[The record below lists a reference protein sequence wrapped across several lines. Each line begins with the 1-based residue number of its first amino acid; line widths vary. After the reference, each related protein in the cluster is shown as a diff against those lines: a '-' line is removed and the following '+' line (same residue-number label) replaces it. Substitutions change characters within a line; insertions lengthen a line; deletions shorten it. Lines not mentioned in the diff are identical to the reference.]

1 MTWWR
6 RDPSLWA
13 RMPIH
18 RYVRRTLQDHEAAL
32 RARCF
37 SKSNLEFAQHN
48 DDGKE
53 RPPGMSN
60 LEWMQ
65 LQHYQRWKRRFEE
78 DPYKALFGASED
90 MLSGKG
96 LKNWQWVH
104 KTFPKWMI
112 EEMGLAESRG
122 VKDSPGK

>member
-1 MTWWR
+1 MAWWR

-13 RMPIH
+13 RTPIH
-18 RYVRRTLQDHEAAL
+18 RYARCTLRDHEAAL

-37 SKSNLEFAQHN
+37 SKSSPESAQHRE
-48 DDGKE
+48 DGHD
-53 RPPGMSN
+53 RPAGMSN

-65 LQHYQRWKRRFEE
+65 VQHYQRWKRRFEE

-96 LKNWQWVH
+96 LKNWQWVN

-112 EEMGLAESRG
+112 EEMGLNEPRKARDSRG
-122 VKDSPGK
+122 